1 VRGPAPDTPACIGFR
16 PSAVVLSRDPVPGAC
31 TATLTGATYL
41 GDTMQYELAAGPLTI
56 HARVQARFAMAEGAV
71 VYWSVPPEACFL
83 VPA

>member
-1 VRGPAPDTPACIGFR
+1 
-16 PSAVVLSRDPVPGAC
+16 VLSRDPVPGAC